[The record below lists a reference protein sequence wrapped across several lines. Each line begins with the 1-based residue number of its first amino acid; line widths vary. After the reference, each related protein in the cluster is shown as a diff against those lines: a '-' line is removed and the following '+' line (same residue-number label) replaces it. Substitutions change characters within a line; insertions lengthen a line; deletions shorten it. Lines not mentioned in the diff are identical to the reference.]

1 MVSAEL
7 VLRDLV
13 ARDVEAAVEIAV
25 AAWEPIN
32 AHHREVLGDA
42 LFAATR
48 PDWRTEKARAVRTAC
63 QPNEGRVALVAEV
76 EGQVVAFLTFTA
88 DQQNGVGAFTN
99 NAVSPEHQGQG
110 IGSRLYAYALQ
121 RMRELGLRYARVTTG
136 GDAAHA
142 PARRAYERAG
152 FVQKLTSVEY
162 YREL

>member
-1 MVSAEL
+1 VSADL
-7 VLRDLV
+7 VLRDLE
-13 ARDVEAAVEIAV
+13 ARDVEAVVEIAL
-25 AAWEPIN
+25 AAWQPIN

-48 PDWRTEKARAVRTAC
+48 PEWRTAKALSVRAAC
-63 QPNEGRVALVAEV
+63 LPGEGRVALVAEA

-88 DQQNGVGAFTN
+88 DQQHGVGAFTN
-99 NAVSPEHQGQG
+99 NAVTPAHQGQG
-110 IGSRLYAYALQ
+110 IGSRLYTCALQ